1 MRGFRFS
8 VLRCLDLGFRVEGVR
23 DFRFS
28 VLGCLGLGLRGF
40 RLIGLRVFGFRVSWD
55 YGSGSGGLGY
65 LATFEPR
72 FRGESWHT
80 PVLDRGFGF
89 RV

>member
-40 RLIGLRVFGFRVSWD
+40 RLIGLRVFGFRVH
-55 YGSGSGGLGY
+55 GITVQG
-65 LATFEPR
+65 
-72 FRGESWHT
+72 
-80 PVLDRGFGF
+80 PVAWGTLQRSSRGFGVKAGTLLF
-89 RV
+89 